1 MAVALAG
8 RPLLF
13 ATVTTT
19 ASISPLFL
27 VGAQAVQ
34 IGADLRLSPA
44 TLGNAVALFF
54 GLTALSSATLGRLVE
69 RAGVRVS
76 LVATMVVSCASL
88 AGVAAAQSVVHL
100 ALALAVGGLANG
112 AVHPSTNKLLSAESA
127 RVPLGLSMGVKQSAP
142 ALAGLLAGLA
152 VPAVALTV
160 GWRWSFLAAAVPTF
174 LLVFAAARVAP
185 QEPRE
190 ARPVRG
196 GGIAGPRLLVVVAV
210 GAGCGGAA
218 GNSLGT
224 FLVDYGAN
232 GAGVA
237 EGAAG
242 LTLAVASGMG
252 LLGRIGAG
260 MLMDRPRG
268 PGPVPLTVGLLIAG
282 TVGHLL
288 VGTGNTVAYVAGAI
302 VAYGLGWAWS
312 GLLHYAVVV
321 GHPAGAARAT
331 GVLMTGFASGGF
343 LGPLVLGHVAH
354 AVGYQVLWVT
364 TAVLSAVSA
373 VLLWCVHR
381 IAESERGSGH
391 GVVAP

>member
-76 LVATMVVSCASL
+76 LVATMAVSCASL

-100 ALALAVGGLANG
+100 ALALALGGLANG
-112 AVHPSTNKLLSAESA
+112 AVHPSTNKLLAAESA

-152 VPAVALTV
+152 VPVVALTV
-160 GWRWSFLAAAVPTF
+160 GWRWSFVAAAIPTF
-174 LLVFAAARVAP
+174 LLAFAAVRVAP
-185 QEPRE
+185 QEPRA
-190 ARPVRG
+190 ARRERG
-196 GGIAGPRLLVVVAV
+196 AGIDARLLVVVAV
-210 GAGCGGAA
+210 GSGCGGAA

-232 GAGVA
+232 GAGLA

-242 LTLAVASGMG
+242 LTLALASAAG
-252 LLGRIGAG
+252 LLGRVGAG

-268 PGPVPLTVGLLIAG
+268 PGPVPLTIGLLVAG
-282 TVGHLL
+282 AVGHLL
-288 VGTGNTVAYVAGAI
+288 VSTGHAAAYVVGAL
-302 VAYGLGWAWS
+302 VAYGLGWAWP

-321 GHPAGAARAT
+321 GHPGGAARAT

-354 AVGYQVLWVT
+354 AVGYPVLWLT
-364 TAVLSAVSA
+364 TATLSAVA
-373 VLLWCVHR
+373 AALLWWVHR
-381 IAESERGSGH
+381 RPES
-391 GVVAP
+391 P

>member
-69 RAGVRVS
+69 RVGVRTS
-76 LVATMVVSCASL
+76 LVGTMAVSCVSL

-142 ALAGLLAGLA
+142 TLAGLLAGLA
-152 VPAVALTV
+152 VPVVALTV
-160 GWRWSFLAAAVPTF
+160 GWRWSFVAAAIPTF
-174 LLVFAAARVAP
+174 LLVFAAVRVVAP
-185 QEPRE
+185 QEPRAAHRE
-190 ARPVRG
+190 RG
-196 GGIAGPRLLVVVAV
+196 AGIDARLLVVVAV
-210 GAGCGGAA
+210 GSGCGGAA

-232 GAGVA
+232 GAGLA

-242 LTLAVASGMG
+242 LTLAFASAAG
-252 LLGRIGAG
+252 LLGRVGAG

-268 PGPVPLTVGLLIAG
+268 PGAVPLTIGLLVAG

-288 VGTGNTVAYVAGAI
+288 IGTGHAGAYVVGAL
-302 VAYGLGWAWS
+302 VAYGLGWAWP

-321 GHPAGAARAT
+321 GHPGGAARAT
-331 GVLMTGFASGGF
+331 GVLMTGFATGGF

-354 AVGYQVLWVT
+354 AVGYPVLWLT
-364 TAVLSAVSA
+364 TATLSAVGA
-373 VLLWCVHR
+373 ALLWWVHR
-381 IAESERGSGH
+381 RPES
-391 GVVAP
+391 P